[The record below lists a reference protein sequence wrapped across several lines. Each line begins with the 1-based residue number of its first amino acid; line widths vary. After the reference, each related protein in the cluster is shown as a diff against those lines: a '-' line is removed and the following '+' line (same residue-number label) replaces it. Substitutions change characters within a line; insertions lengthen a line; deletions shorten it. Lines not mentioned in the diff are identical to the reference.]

1 MTLALRPMLPI
12 LRGGVSLSLTWSST
26 LVEVTVVVVAVVV
39 FVVFTLN
46 RTFYPTTS
54 AVHPVSVL
62 ILHPREIQIMRS
74 QTETE
79 KKKRNRELFKVSQ
92 SDADVPGTR
101 AQQTRQLRKLERRK
115 MKANKT
121 KGVLRR
127 DRIQMTRTKQHEE
140 EKHTHVPG

>member
-1 MTLALRPMLPI
+1 MLPI

>member
-1 MTLALRPMLPI
+1 MLPI

-26 LVEVTVVVVAVVV
+26 LVEVTVVVAVVV

-79 KKKRNRELFKVSQ
+79 KKK
-92 SDADVPGTR
+92 T
-101 AQQTRQLRKLERRK
+101 
-115 MKANKT
+115 
-121 KGVLRR
+121 
-127 DRIQMTRTKQHEE
+127 
-140 EKHTHVPG
+140 